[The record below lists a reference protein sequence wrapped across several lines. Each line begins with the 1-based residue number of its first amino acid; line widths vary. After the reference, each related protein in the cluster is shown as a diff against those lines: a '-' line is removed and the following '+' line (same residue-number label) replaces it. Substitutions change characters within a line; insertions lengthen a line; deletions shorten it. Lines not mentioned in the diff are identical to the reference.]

1 MAIVNVYKCPVCGE
15 SINQRK
21 IALHLWN
28 LHKVKYK
35 EYVSEHGELEIV
47 GTEEV
52 ADQKKPEKKEIA
64 APVVESAVE
73 TVETVEKVE
82 KPVNKPVFDREDR
95 LDVSQLE
102 RLDKAE
108 DMGLRS
114 WVSDEGENIVINEWC

>member
-21 IALHLWN
+21 LALHLWN

-52 ADQKKPEKKEIA
+52 ADQKKPEKKEIV

-73 TVETVEKVE
+73 TVEKVE
-82 KPVNKPVFDREDR
+82 KHDSKPVFDREDR